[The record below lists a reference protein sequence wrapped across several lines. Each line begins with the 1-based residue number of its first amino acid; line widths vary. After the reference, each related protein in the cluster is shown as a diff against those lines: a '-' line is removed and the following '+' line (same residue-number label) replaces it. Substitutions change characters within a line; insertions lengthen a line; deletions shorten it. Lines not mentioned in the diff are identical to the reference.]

1 MLVKHNFTSGIPDDP
16 NAAAAGEVLPS
27 HWNADHDVTLT
38 SSDITGALGFTPYNA
53 TNPANYIDQAGA
65 RASLSATA
73 PVTYNPA
80 TGQIGFNS
88 AAATFS
94 QNRLDNG
101 DFQVYQRDTITV
113 TNFLGSAFNMDRWI
127 DVTTNAVLT
136 ITRGLDPLPNTW
148 RHYRRQITTPF
159 DPNADTINQC
169 SLQQSIETQTMSDSG
184 WGTAGAQPV
193 TISFEVRS
201 SVAGNHACSLKNFS
215 SAGSRVY
222 VTTYNIP
229 AANVWTPITITIPG
243 DQVAAAGQAIGLIA
257 LSLIFSQGAGTVRS
271 TNTVNTWIAGEAMFT
286 PGAVALCNVLN
297 ATWDIRKVKM
307 QLGSSATAFEI
318 KNITDSV
325 ATCRRHYERGN
336 VVSRWGNGAN
346 TPVTVTISYKSIKRA
361 PPGLQITMNTG
372 TLGTVT
378 SLTADVATV
387 TGTTGAGGLFDFSW
401 AATSEI

>member
-1 MLVKHNFTSGIPDDP
+1 MQVKHQFVSGIPDDP

-38 SSDITGALGFTPYNA
+38 SGDITGALGYTPYNA
-53 TNPANYIDQAGA
+53 ANPAAYIDQAGA
-65 RASLSATA
+65 RAALSATA
-73 PVTYNPA
+73 PVIYNPA
-80 TGQIGFNS
+80 TGQISFTS
-88 AAATFS
+88 TAATFAL
-94 QNRLDNG
+94 NLLDNG
-101 DFQVYQRDTITV
+101 DFQVYQRDTLTV
-113 TNFLGSAFNMDRWI
+113 TNFLGAAFNMDRWI

-159 DPNADTINQC
+159 NPSADTINQC

-184 WGTAGAQPV
+184 WGTANAQPL

-201 SVAGNHACSLKNFS
+201 SVAGDHAISLKNFS

-229 AANVWTPITITIPG
+229 TANSWTPITVTIPG
-243 DQVAAAGQAIGLIA
+243 DQVAAAGQAIGLVG
-257 LSLIFSQGAGTVRS
+257 LSLIFCHGAGSVRS
-271 TNTVNTWIAGEAMFT
+271 TPTVNTWIAGEAMYT

-307 QLGSSATAFEI
+307 QLGSAATAFEI

-325 ATCRRHYERGN
+325 ATCRRWYERGN
-336 VVSRWGNGAN
+336 SVNRWGNTAN
-346 TPVTVTISYKSIKRA
+346 SPVTVTISYKSIKRA
-361 PPGLQITMNTG
+361 QPGLQITMNTG
-372 TLGTVT
+372 TLGTIT

-401 AATSEI
+401 TATSEI